1 MDAPLFDQLATRL
14 ASRLNRRRGLGV
26 LAGASLP
33 LVGLHGA
40 SEAKRKKKVTLC
52 KNGQT
57 VKAPKKKAKKLLQQG
72 ATKGACGGC
81 PAGQKACRSGCI
93 PIRNCCVDSDC
104 GPGSTCEGGFCVV
117 VVNPLT
123 CGNDGFCS
131 VFVTSDFFTGSEVGG
146 LVGADAKCQ
155 SLANAA
161 GLSGKFKAW
170 LSDSSQSPS
179 TRFPFFTGPWRL
191 QPNAVDG
198 TNLPPVVATDLEDL
212 TTCGATCLKSP
223 INRTETGVI
232 LQGSVTVWTNTLA
245 NGTASTA
252 SCLDW
257 TSSDIGVS
265 GLFGDASQVDSKWTN
280 TNSTFGCNSAL
291 SLYCFELAT

>member
-1 MDAPLFDQLATRL
+1 MDAPRFDRFAHTAATRL
-14 ASRLNRRRGLGV
+14 PRRAGLGL

-33 LVGLHGA
+33 LLGLA
-40 SEAKRKKKVTLC
+40 SATAAKKKKKLTLC
-52 KNGQT
+52 LNGKT
-57 VKAPKKKAKKLLQQG
+57 VKAPKKKAKKLLKQG
-72 ATKGACGGC
+72 ATKGACVAC
-81 PAGQKACRSGCI
+81 PTGRKLCNNTCI
-93 PIRNCCVDSDC
+93 PTTDCCDC
-104 GPGSTCEGGFCVV
+104 KAPAVCENGICSV

-131 VFVTSDFFTGSEVGG
+131 VFVSSGFFTGSEIGG
-146 LVGADAKCQ
+146 LAGADAKCQ
-155 SLANAA
+155 SLADAA
-161 GLSGKFKAW
+161 GLSGTFKAW
-170 LSDSSQSPS
+170 LSDSNQSPA
-179 TRFPFFTGPWRL
+179 TRFPFITGPWRL

-198 TNLPPVVATDLEDL
+198 SNLPPIVATDLEDL